1 MIYSVASK
9 TRFAKAGTG
18 AATATATARRLR
30 LLSVKFHFAVDATG
44 AADKP
49 SIAGQQ

>member
-9 TRFAKAGTG
+9 TRFAKAG

-30 LLSVKFHFAVDATG
+30 LLSVKFGISVDATG